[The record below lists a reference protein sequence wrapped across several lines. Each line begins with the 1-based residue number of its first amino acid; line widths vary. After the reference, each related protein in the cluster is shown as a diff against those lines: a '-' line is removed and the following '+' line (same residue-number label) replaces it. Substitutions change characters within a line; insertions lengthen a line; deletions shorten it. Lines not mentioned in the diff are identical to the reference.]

1 MARTRF
7 IVFQYL
13 CVGIFAIFHKP
24 LNIPYAKAQNRRNQR
39 ERKFIKYQ
47 FCILTPAYQRALRC
61 NATENPLDLNAKT
74 VKTRV

>member
-1 MARTRF
+1 M
-7 IVFQYL
+7 
-13 CVGIFAIFHKP
+13 GIFAIFHKP

-39 ERKFIKYQ
+39 ERNFIKYN
-47 FCILTPAYQRALRC
+47 FCTLKPVYQLALRR

>member
-13 CVGIFAIFHKP
+13 CMGIFAIFHKP
-24 LNIPYAKAQNRRNQR
+24 LNIPYAKAQNRRNQQ
-39 ERKFIKYQ
+39 ERNFIKYN
-47 FCILTPAYQRALRC
+47 FCTLKPVYQRALRR

>member
-13 CVGIFAIFHKP
+13 CIGIFAIFHKP

-39 ERKFIKYQ
+39 ECKFIKNH
-47 FCILTPAYQRALRC
+47 FCILTYAYQRALRR